1 MLMPNHLVFG
11 FDQTLCLFF
20 FPFVIVYFDI
30 RSLNFKC
37 KNPLRGSQLPK
48 SKEKTKNDKKK
59 QHKKWT
65 ITHQMCT
72 HYYLIGGTTSP
83 TNK

>member
-1 MLMPNHLVFG
+1 MPNHLVFG

-37 KNPLRGSQLPK
+37 KNPLRGSQPPK
-48 SKEKTKNDKKK
+48 SKEKTKNDKKNNTK
-59 QHKKWT
+59 NGQ
-65 ITHQMCT
+65 
-72 HYYLIGGTTSP
+72 
-83 TNK
+83 